1 MKFPIVVE
9 ITEETI
15 ERAAEF
21 AALGPI
27 RDRLNA
33 VFQSSE
39 FNATARA
46 MIFRAM
52 NAEAHRIG
60 RELARANAPMK
71 RKEKKK

>member
-9 ITEETI
+9 VTEEML
-15 ERAAEF
+15 EQAVKF

-46 MIFRAM
+46 LIFRAM
-52 NAEAHRIG
+52 NAEAHHIG
-60 RELARANAPMK
+60 RQLARANAPMK